1 MKNINTI
8 LNTSYQTLPSSPMSW
23 SSICDFN
30 VVRLNNTFIDPK
42 QHLKNT
48 RELM

>member
-1 MKNINTI
+1 MKNFNNISNY
-8 LNTSYQTLPSSPMSW
+8 SYQQLPSSPMSW
-23 SSICDFN
+23 NCDSN
-30 VVRLNNTFIDPK
+30 VVRFNHTIIDPK